1 MSARPDVLAF
11 GCRED
16 DTALLR
22 EAFDRIEP
30 NLRVMNDA
38 GELAQQ
44 AVTGRPLAIVLGF
57 GKTSVSHLDLI
68 PVIHAVRSELPVIV
82 VAESASL
89 ELERTA
95 RRERIFYYLVHPIE
109 RSEVE
114 VVLQDLLRCAKD

>member
-1 MSARPDVLAF
+1 MSAHPDVLAF
-11 GCRED
+11 GCSED
-16 DTALLR
+16 DISMLR
-22 EAFDRIEP
+22 GVFDRIEP
-30 NLRVMNDA
+30 DLRVMNDA

-57 GKTSVSHLDLI
+57 GKTSVNHLDLI
-68 PVIHAVRSELPVIV
+68 PVIHAVKSELPVIV
-82 VAESASL
+82 IADSASL

-114 VVLQDLLRCAKD
+114 EVLQDLLRCAED